1 MFGMYIMLLITE
13 FMYAED
19 DLDEYQDNS
28 EELYK
33 SEIIQTILKES
44 EKKDLSYEDIKDIIN
59 PHTILL

>member
-1 MFGMYIMLLITE
+1 MYIMLLITE